1 MSRIGRFNLVVLSG
15 SAKPSASIGQTLGP
29 LGINMMTFFK
39 EFNERTKNI
48 SKNVPIQVTLEPL
61 NDRTYR
67 FYLRTPTVVWFI
79 RRCARVPMFSPTAKH
94 HTVGSITLAEVFH
107 IAKCKR
113 MDPPLINL
121 SLKSICKYIIGTC
134 NSMGIKVCRE
144 LDDEGKKKYFVDVNQ
159 LDNIKKD
166 IRTRNKHQK
175 RSKK

>member
-1 MSRIGRFNLVVLSG
+1 MSRIGRFNMIVMAG
-15 SAKPSASIGQTLGP
+15 TAKPSASIGQTLGP

-39 EFNERTKNI
+39 EFSERTKNI

-79 RRCARVPMFSPTAKH
+79 RRCARVPMFSSTPKH
-94 HTVGSITLAEVFH
+94 HIVGAITLAEVFH

-113 MDPPLINL
+113 MDPSLINL

-134 NSMGIKVCRE
+134 KSMGIKVCRE
-144 LDDEGKKKYFVDVNQ
+144 LDDDEKKKYFVDINQ

>member
-1 MSRIGRFNLVVLSG
+1 MSRIGRFNMIVLSG
-15 SAKPSASIGQTLGP
+15 TAKPSASIGQTLGP

-39 EFNERTKNI
+39 EFNDRTKCI
-48 SKNVPIQVTLEPL
+48 AKNVPIQVTLEPL

-79 RRCARVPMFSPTAKH
+79 RRCARVPMFSSMAKH
-94 HTVGSITLAEVFH
+94 NTVGSITLAEVFH

-134 NSMGIKVCRE
+134 NSMGIKVCKE
-144 LDDEGKKKYFVDVNQ
+144 LNDEEKKKYFVDVNK

-166 IRTRNKHQK
+166 IRTRNKQQK

>member
-1 MSRIGRFNLVVLSG
+1 MSRIGRFNLVVLAG
-15 SAKPSASIGQTLGP
+15 SAKPSPSIGQTLGP

-61 NDRTYR
+61 NDR

-79 RRCARVPMFSPTAKH
+79 RRCARVPMFSSTPKH

-144 LDDEGKKKYFVDVNQ
+144 LDDESKKKYFVDINK

-166 IRTRNKHQK
+166 IRNRNKQQK

>member
-1 MSRIGRFNLVVLSG
+1 MSRIGRFNLIVLAG
-15 SAKPSASIGQTLGP
+15 SPKPSASIGQTLGP

-39 EFNERTKNI
+39 EFNERTKSI

-79 RRCARVPMFSPTAKH
+79 RRCARVPIFSYAPKH
-94 HTVGSITLAEVFH
+94 KIVGAITLSEVFH

-113 MDPPLINL
+113 MDPPLINM
-121 SLKSICKYIIGTC
+121 SIKSICKYIIGTC
-134 NSMGIKVCRE
+134 QSMGIKVCRE
-144 LDDEGKKKYFVDVNQ
+144 LNDEENKKYFVDVNQ
-159 LDNIKKD
+159 LDNIKKE
-166 IRTRNKHQK
+166 IRTKNKFQK

>member
-1 MSRIGRFNLVVLSG
+1 MSRIGRFNLIVLAG

-61 NDRTYR
+61 DDSVKTVENKANAIIQALDEVKCRYARRTG
-67 FYLRTPTVVWFI
+67 FI
-79 RRCARVPMFSPTAKH
+79 CEPQPSSGLSGGVPGFPCSALCPN
-94 HTVGSITLAEVFH
+94 ITSLAQLPW
-107 IAKCKR
+107 R
-113 MDPPLINL
+113 
-121 SLKSICKYIIGTC
+121 
-134 NSMGIKVCRE
+134 SMGIKVCRE
-144 LDDEGKKKYFVDVNQ
+144 LDDDAKKKYFVDVNQ
-159 LDNIKKD
+159 LDNIKKG